1 MKTEKRHEPR
11 MGQLVY
17 VTMLNTH
24 TKAGGCY
31 AAVHERYFQSAS
43 ENWCNEGEH
52 WLVTERKRAGSLV
65 ALRPDR
71 VFDNKIDADNALR
84 KMIEDKIDQ
93 LEDILDKLPEE
104 Q

>member
-31 AAVHERYFQSAS
+31 AGVHERYFQSVS
-43 ENWCNEGEH
+43 PDYCHEGEH
-52 WLVTERKRAGSLV
+52 WLLTERKRAGTLV
-65 ALRPDR
+65 ALTPDR

-84 KMIEDKIDQ
+84 AMIEEKIEQ
-93 LEDILDKLPEE
+93 LEDILDKLPDA